1 MGNDINLDKIF
12 EERFN
17 FSDILYVAVSALLDE
32 KTLKNILFDD
42 ELNRLKDI
50 TRNVDLEELQGLAS
64 YIGASPVQCD

>member
-1 MGNDINLDKIF
+1 MGNDININKIY

-17 FSDILYVAVSALLDE
+17 FSNILYVAVSALLDE
-32 KTLKNILFDD
+32 KTLKTILFDD

-50 TRNVDLEELQGLAS
+50 IRNVDLRELQDLAS